1 MLKKIEEKMKIFFLF
16 DRNCQNEVVTLH
28 PKKYYKNMLS
38 NIKINFTDTENFTTF
53 VGIKKVLHRRTQ
65 DKEIYGL

>member
-1 MLKKIEEKMKIFFLF
+1 MKIFFLF

-38 NIKINFTDTENFTTF
+38 NIKINFTDTENFTTL
-53 VGIKKVLHRRTQ
+53 VGIKK
-65 DKEIYGL
+65 